1 MLTKSEI
8 KEIKENH
15 QNAKTKYMSSYGYE
29 TDYKK
34 NLCFINVQYNWCSY
48 MKLIIAQI
56 KYIL

>member
-34 NLCFINVQYNWCSY
+34 NLCFINVQYN
-48 MKLIIAQI
+48 
-56 KYIL
+56 